1 MESNSLTS
9 DRTQA
14 PCTGTEASL
23 SLNHQGSPSIG
34 FLMTPFFFFSS
45 VCFLRILYLVQSIP
59 YLQQGLVIYEV
70 NKHKVNGFESHICFY
85 CYENF
90 QRE

>member
-9 DRTQA
+9 DQTQA
-14 PCTGTEASL
+14 PCTGSEASL
-23 SLNHQGSPSIG
+23 SLNHLESPSIG
-34 FLMTPFFFFSS
+34 FLMTPFFFPS

-70 NKHKVNGFESHICFY
+70 NKHKVNGFESHIYFY